1 MSPALTGTI
10 RHFEGSDALKIC
22 DGITF
27 DFYTGLHHICFPC
40 FPHSSLCAQLLDL
53 DSSRSATRAL
63 AGDAKKKKAA
73 VPLFKKGREITVVP
87 PLEKEKK
94 KAAMPIFGRKVPLVE
109 SVSDEIL
116 EESGSLYSSEG
127 SWDSGSDGERD
138 NYLPLDG
145 RVSA

>member
-1 MSPALTGTI
+1 MFSLFP
-10 RHFEGSDALKIC
+10 
-22 DGITF
+22 TF
-27 DFYTGLHHICFPC
+27 L
-40 FPHSSLCAQLLDL
+40 SLCSTLDL
-53 DSSRSATRAL
+53 GSSRSATRAL

-73 VPLFKKGREITVVP
+73 VPLFMKGREITVVP
-87 PLEKEKK
+87 PLEKEKE